1 MLENMLKS
9 ASLLSHTRLGKLNET
24 LNASSPGFFLKILN
38 TVFESISMGLGHKL
52 FLQLILTGFCLFCSG
67 IGKR

>member
-9 ASLLSHTRLGKLNET
+9 ASLWSHPRLGKLNET

-38 TVFESISMGLGHKL
+38 TVFEIISIS
-52 FLQLILTGFCLFCSG
+52 I
-67 IGKR
+67 